1 MFTSQESRKF
11 RPNQSMGCRPGIR
24 SRTACSRAGMTLPEV
39 LVASAI
45 GSIALAALASV
56 AMYSARNFATV
67 FNYVDMDSDSRIAL
81 DLLSSEIR
89 QADSVLSFSTNQL
102 VLTNETA
109 GVQIDYTYDPSLL
122 TLVRT
127 SGSEVKTLLKNCD
140 SFSFTYYRSLTM
152 PNSYDQYLATGL
164 GDLKM
169 VQVNWR
175 CLRTTTGQ
183 DNTEDMQSAKILIRK
198 Q

>member
-67 FNYVDMDSDSRIAL
+67 FNYVDMDSA
-81 DLLSSEIR
+81 
-89 QADSVLSFSTNQL
+89 
-102 VLTNETA
+102 
-109 GVQIDYTYDPSLL
+109 
-122 TLVRT
+122 
-127 SGSEVKTLLKNCD
+127 
-140 SFSFTYYRSLTM
+140 
-152 PNSYDQYLATGL
+152 
-164 GDLKM
+164 
-169 VQVNWR
+169 
-175 CLRTTTGQ
+175 
-183 DNTEDMQSAKILIRK
+183 MQTFVSQNGTRNYVY
-198 Q
+198 